1 MEVRHADPGHI
12 GVALW
17 NGHEVRA
24 IFLRLT
30 RPARPEQFS
39 VEHGIEIVLNNAAY
53 PRRIGAASVR
63 VALWLVRLGMPIP
76 EEAIGKRYT
85 RREIMEMQIGN
96 GGFSKATLR
105 KLGIAWPP
113 VKGWIDR
120 YVFESERIRANIEGD
135 EWDEIAEAVQNET
148 IPERL
153 ARPTLKIYT
162 DGACLGNPGRGGW
175 AYILDRD
182 GARTEA
188 SGAEPRRTTNNRME
202 MQAAI
207 EALSAL
213 TEPSDVQIITDSEYL
228 ALGMTSRLPR
238 RRKMFDRQRT
248 GGKEVPNRDLWDAL
262 DLLAQRHQISWY
274 VVRGHSGD
282 QSNERCDFLANEQAG
297 IKDGDEWWRAIKN
310 GRAQR
315 RPKPDDPWDVFAVI
329 EETEGG

>member
-1 MEVRHADPGHI
+1 MQWRTGNRYLQVCLSCQ
-12 GVALW
+12 V
-17 NGHEVRA
+17 
-24 IFLRLT
+24 
-30 RPARPEQFS
+30 Q
-39 VEHGIEIVLNNAAY
+39 AAVW
-53 PRRIGAASVR
+53 P

-85 RREIMEMQIGN
+85 RREIMEMRTGN

-105 KLGIAWPP
+105 TLGIAWPP

-120 YVFESERIRANIEGD
+120 YVFESERIRAGIEGE
-135 EWDEIAEAVQNET
+135 EWAEIAEAVQNET

-153 ARPTLKIYT
+153 ARPILKIYI
-162 DGACLGNPGRGGW
+162 DGACLGNPGPGGW

-188 SGAEPRRTTNNRME
+188 SGAELRRTTNNRME

-213 TEPSDVQIITDSEYL
+213 TEPSDVQIITDSEYV

-238 RRKMFDRQRT
+238 RRKKSDRRS
-248 GGKEVPNRDLWDAL
+248 GRGKELPNRDFWDAL
-262 DLLAQRHQISWY
+262 DLLARRHEISWH

-282 QSNERCDFLANEQAG
+282 PSNDRCDVLANEQAG
-297 IKDGDEWWRAIKN
+297 IKDGDQWWRAPKSETF
-310 GRAQR
+310 R
-315 RPKPDDPWDVFAVI
+315 RRQ
-329 EETEGG
+329 